1 MPGDEQGLRSGK
13 FMRALPRLI
22 YAVQQAM
29 EDLPMKPVPLGVSKQ
44 IASVMALDSYPF
56 STGALGSVDQVRL
69 QRVADVMQQFPG
81 LDSSF
86 NINSM
91 LTGG

>member
-1 MPGDEQGLRSGK
+1 
-13 FMRALPRLI
+13 MRALPRLI

-29 EDLPMKPVPLGVSKQ
+29 EDLPMKAVPLGVSTQ

-56 STGALGSVDQVRL
+56 STGALGSVDQARL
-69 QRVADVMQQFPG
+69 QRVADVMQQFLG
-81 LDSSF
+81 FDSSF
-86 NINSM
+86 NINSV